1 VLTSTTSKVADEYL
15 RECVEPRSRLL
26 RAVDAL
32 RLPPIHDVA
41 YGATQLDRPLFV
53 PGERIHAFADDVTTL
68 LGALTRL
75 PAALHHGD
83 VAAFCAR
90 LGTSPRLT
98 ALLTRHPE
106 LPLPVHARA
115 DAYHDG
121 TGFRLLELKVG
132 SEPGGV
138 DAAQAN
144 RAWLGVPAFA
154 DFAER
159 HGLEHVDT
167 AARLA
172 ATLRRAAAD
181 VTAREPVVALVE
193 ARHRLAAHELALRS
207 LQEAMAAQGLTLLL
221 GEIQELGRIGRKIT
235 LRGRP
240 LDVVLRHARAGDLA
254 DDPAAAPVL
263 DALARS
269 HTDRGTVLFTPLLSG
284 VFGSTAALALL
295 HDPAVREVLSD
306 AERGTVDRVVPWTA
320 RVSDALHDG
329 AAAELL
335 DRIRAERADLVLKP
349 GLGSTGQ
356 GGYGGQGTVMGSEV
370 SDEEW
375 LRQLAQR
382 RHGDDVVQR
391 RVRPATEPV
400 VDPRTGE
407 AEDWAA
413 AWGVFVDDAGYAG
426 SVVRA
431 LRPQDGPVVSDAN
444 AATRGACVFTTP

>member
-15 RECVEPRSRLL
+15 RECVEPGSRLV

-32 RLPPIHDVA
+32 RLPPIHDVS

-53 PGERIHAFADDVTTL
+53 PGERIHAFADDLTTL

-83 VAAFCAR
+83 VVAFCAR

-121 TGFRLLELKVG
+121 TGFRLLELNVG
-132 SEPGGV
+132 SELGGV
-138 DAAQAN
+138 DAAQVN
-144 RAWLGVPAFA
+144 RAWLDVPAFA

-167 AARLA
+167 TARLA

-181 VTAREPVVALVE
+181 VTGGDPVVALVE
-193 ARHRLAAHELALRS
+193 ARHQLVAHEHVFRS

-240 LDVVLRHARAGDLA
+240 VDVVLRYAVAGDLA
-254 DDPAAAPVL
+254 GDPVAAPVL
-263 DALARS
+263 DALARA

-284 VFGSTAALALL
+284 VFGSKAALALL
-295 HDPAVREVLSD
+295 HDPAVREVLTD

-320 RVSDALHDG
+320 RVSDALRDG
-329 AAAELL
+329 APAELL

-349 GLGSTGQ
+349 GI
-356 GGYGGQGTVMGSEV
+356 GYSGQGTVIGSEV

-375 LRQLAQR
+375 LRQLTQR

-400 VDPRTGE
+400 VNSRTGA
-407 AEDWAA
+407 AEEWVAN
-413 AWGVFVDDAGYAG
+413 WGVFVDDDGYAG
-426 SVVRA
+426 SFVRA
-431 LRPQDGPVVSDAN
+431 LKPQDGSVISYSN
-444 AATRGACVFTTP
+444 AGTRGACVFTTP